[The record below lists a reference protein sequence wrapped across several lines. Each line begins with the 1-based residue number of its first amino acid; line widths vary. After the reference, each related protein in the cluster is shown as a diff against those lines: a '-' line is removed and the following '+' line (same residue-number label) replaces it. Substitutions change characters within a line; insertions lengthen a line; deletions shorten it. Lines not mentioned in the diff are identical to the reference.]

1 MLART
6 INFFFFL
13 KDISV
18 GMGHYLT
25 VALMYNSVTPPD
37 DTVHLFC
44 AYWPFGHHLLRP
56 HG

>member
-6 INFFFFL
+6 INFFFL

-18 GMGHYLT
+18 GTGYYLT
-25 VALMYNSVTPPD
+25 VAVMCNSATPD

-44 AYWPFGHHLLRP
+44 AYWPFGDHLL
-56 HG
+56 